1 MPDPAKLEL
10 LTRAPGELGFQVHE
24 VESGQAHL
32 FFKPKRL
39 PQSEWELTAQPRSP
53 DGSRNYSLRS
63 FRRDRYLLLSPKE
76 HFLWEQLDG
85 GHSLSDIARAFH
97 FEFGAFD
104 YAVIRQFLAK
114 LYHAGLLEEIESAAD
129 FHRSHPDKQGR
140 WWARAAAPL
149 LRLRSRLSFKLVH
162 ADRYCTLLYGRG
174 GFLLF
179 NRAAFWAS
187 VILTGSALFAVIRLA
202 PQARDISLR
211 LADRPLLVTAILIS
225 LLPVVSI
232 LHVLVHALACKSFG
246 RKVREMGFFLL
257 QGILPTFYADVTDIF
272 MSSRRARVIVDLAGP
287 MVEVAL
293 GSLAFVG
300 AYWAP
305 PGLGQSLLFGAG
317 ILLWEGA
324 VINLYPFSFLELDGY
339 NILADLLAMPTLRGQ
354 ALALFPALP
363 RRFRSGEMLRR
374 SEWIQLGY
382 LGLCFVSVL
391 IYVVMHLDVVGIEIR
406 DWRLTP

>member
-1 MPDPAKLEL
+1 
-10 LTRAPGELGFQVHE
+10 
-24 VESGQAHL
+24 
-32 FFKPKRL
+32 
-39 PQSEWELTAQPRSP
+39 
-53 DGSRNYSLRS
+53 
-63 FRRDRYLLLSPKE
+63 
-76 HFLWEQLDG
+76 
-85 GHSLSDIARAFH
+85 
-97 FEFGAFD
+97 
-104 YAVIRQFLAK
+104 
-114 LYHAGLLEEIESAAD
+114 
-129 FHRSHPDKQGR
+129 
-140 WWARAAAPL
+140 
-149 LRLRSRLSFKLVH
+149 
-162 ADRYCTLLYGRG
+162 
-174 GFLLF
+174 
-179 NRAAFWAS
+179 
-187 VILTGSALFAVIRLA
+187 
-202 PQARDISLR
+202 
-211 LADRPLLVTAILIS
+211 
-225 LLPVVSI
+225 
-232 LHVLVHALACKSFG
+232 
-246 RKVREMGFFLL
+246 MGFFLL

-287 MVEVAL
+287 MVEVVL